1 MISPYCI
8 IESRT
13 YTLDF
18 ILAHNTRYLPDEL
31 VYSQDPYTLHLKNHL
46 SKKTFSLEDILHP
59 ILHLDPHHICIDI
72 LFSFLHLLTLGLI
85 LHPQFPVQSH
95 LGVKP
100 QFPFQIQNFFF
111 PPEDHKIIRKM
122 IVTAPIQ
129 YTTAVLY
136 RNFMVNPR

>member
-1 MISPYCI
+1 MILPYCI

-100 QFPFQIQNFFF
+100 QFLLQIQNFFL
-111 PPEDHKIIRKM
+111 PPDDHRYSKTTIEI
-122 IVTAPIQ
+122 AAIQ
-129 YTTAVLY
+129 YTTIVLY
-136 RNFMVNPR
+136 RNFMVIPK